1 MFELIQKDT
10 YSCIIHVLLM
20 SINLQVF
27 YQELSFIH
35 VLMLNVTLFCL
46 TWIDQF
52 YGHLCM
58 HLDGQLSPS
67 CQPKKFPTPST
78 KIFPVSPPYLPIS
91 FMLFQVCL
99 SCYIVL
105 STFLN
110 LNAYVIDCHGK
121 NWLKALTNLMH
132 NLLLLHLISM
142 NHCD

>member
-1 MFELIQKDT
+1 MHAFRRSTFSLLLAQKFQ
-10 YSCIIHVLLM
+10 
-20 SINLQVF
+20 QVKA
-27 YQELSFIH
+27 
-35 VLMLNVTLFCL
+35 C
-46 TWIDQF
+46 
-52 YGHLCM
+52 
-58 HLDGQLSPS
+58 
-67 CQPKKFPTPST
+67 FPTPST
-78 KIFPVSPPYLPIS
+78 KVFPVSPPYLPIS

>member
-1 MFELIQKDT
+1 MHAFRRSTFSLLLAQKFQ
-10 YSCIIHVLLM
+10 
-20 SINLQVF
+20 QVK
-27 YQELSFIH
+27 
-35 VLMLNVTLFCL
+35 TC
-46 TWIDQF
+46 
-52 YGHLCM
+52 
-58 HLDGQLSPS
+58 
-67 CQPKKFPTPST
+67 FPTRST
-78 KIFPVSPPYLPIS
+78 KVFPVGPPYLPIS

>member
-1 MFELIQKDT
+1 MVNFLPIA
-10 YSCIIHVLLM
+10 
-20 SINLQVF
+20 
-27 YQELSFIH
+27 
-35 VLMLNVTLFCL
+35 
-46 TWIDQF
+46 
-52 YGHLCM
+52 
-58 HLDGQLSPS
+58 SPKITTS
-67 CQPKKFPTPST
+67 KKLVSQTPST
-78 KIFPVSPPYLPIS
+78 KVFPVSPPYLPIS

>member
-1 MFELIQKDT
+1 MQAFRWSTFSLLLAQK
-10 YSCIIHVLLM
+10 
-20 SINLQVF
+20 LQQVKSLF
-27 YQELSFIH
+27 PNNFNQSF
-35 VLMLNVTLFCL
+35 L
-46 TWIDQF
+46 
-52 YGHLCM
+52 
-58 HLDGQLSPS
+58 
-67 CQPKKFPTPST
+67 
-78 KIFPVSPPYLPIS
+78 VSPPYLPIS

-121 NWLKALTNLMH
+121 IWLKALTNLMH

>member
-1 MFELIQKDT
+1 MGGTCALVGVTGGDFSGEDSPKIKIQQVK
-10 YSCIIHVLLM
+10 
-20 SINLQVF
+20 NLF
-27 YQELSFIH
+27 FP
-35 VLMLNVTLFCL
+35 
-46 TWIDQF
+46 
-52 YGHLCM
+52 
-58 HLDGQLSPS
+58 SPS
-67 CQPKKFPTPST
+67 NQV
-78 KIFPVSPPYLPIS
+78 IPVSPPYLPIS
-91 FMLFQVCL
+91 FMLFLVCL